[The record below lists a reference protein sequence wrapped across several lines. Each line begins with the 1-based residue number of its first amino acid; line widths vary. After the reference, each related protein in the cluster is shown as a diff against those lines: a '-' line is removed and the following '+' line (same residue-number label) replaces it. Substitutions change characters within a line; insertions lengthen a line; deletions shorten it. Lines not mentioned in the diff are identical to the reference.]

1 MLIYNRRKAKEI
13 KMNIVEIK
21 VHKNNYE
28 VYANGM
34 LVRVFA
40 NREELNRYLKWLQ
53 NANPWNLYIK
63 AETKR

>member
-1 MLIYNRRKAKEI
+1 
-13 KMNIVEIK
+13 MNIVEIK
-21 VHKNNYE
+21 VNKNNYE

-63 AETKR
+63 GNAKR